1 MKNDE
6 GKKPEA
12 DASPIGQARL
22 TRRGFLKT
30 TAGTAALAAVAGTAL
45 NLSKGVAEAAQ
56 ERKLPAKWDE
66 QVDVIVVGSGFAGL
80 ASAAEACAA
89 KASVLVLEKMPTY
102 GGNSIISGGT
112 FCAWDD
118 KTHMRQRLNLGEDSV
133 EQHKKDTLKGGDFYG
148 IPELVDIFVNG
159 ATPGIDWLIEEGNV
173 VFRESINRG
182 GGHTAY
188 RARKVTEGIGRG
200 ISDPMK
206 KIAESRGA
214 KIRLGTEVTWLWRKD
229 ANSPVLGVEVARGK
243 RKSNIRAKRAVVL
256 ASGGFGADK
265 KMRMSF
271 NPSIVPEYNT
281 TNQPGATG
289 EMIRFAQAIGADT
302 LQLAFIQQY
311 PFAEPE
317 SGTLDTWASFCFGAP
332 GYGGVYVNKQGQRFV
347 SELERRDVCSQAQIK
362 LGTRPTYTIIREAM
376 IPKMRGAE
384 GKQEVEDGLKKGRL
398 LKADTIRELAA
409 KINVPAD
416 ALAET
421 VEKHNK
427 YLQEGKDPDF
437 NKPITKSMMPL
448 NEGPFYAIAQWP
460 AVHHCMGGLRID
472 TECRVIDIWGSPIPR
487 LYAAG
492 EIVGGIHG
500 SNRLGGNAIADCVV
514 FGRLAGRKAG
524 AEKA

>member
-1 MKNDE
+1 
-6 GKKPEA
+6 
-12 DASPIGQARL
+12 
-22 TRRGFLKT
+22 
-30 TAGTAALAAVAGTAL
+30 
-45 NLSKGVAEAAQ
+45 
-56 ERKLPAKWDE
+56 
-66 QVDVIVVGSGFAGL
+66 
-80 ASAAEACAA
+80 
-89 KASVLVLEKMPTY
+89 MPTY

-281 TNQPGATG
+281 TNQPGATA
-289 EMIRFAQAIGADT
+289 R
-302 LQLAFIQQY
+302 
-311 PFAEPE
+311 
-317 SGTLDTWASFCFGAP
+317 
-332 GYGGVYVNKQGQRFV
+332 
-347 SELERRDVCSQAQIK
+347 
-362 LGTRPTYTIIREAM
+362 
-376 IPKMRGAE
+376 
-384 GKQEVEDGLKKGRL
+384 
-398 LKADTIRELAA
+398 
-409 KINVPAD
+409 
-416 ALAET
+416 
-421 VEKHNK
+421 
-427 YLQEGKDPDF
+427 
-437 NKPITKSMMPL
+437 
-448 NEGPFYAIAQWP
+448 
-460 AVHHCMGGLRID
+460 
-472 TECRVIDIWGSPIPR
+472 
-487 LYAAG
+487 
-492 EIVGGIHG
+492 
-500 SNRLGGNAIADCVV
+500 
-514 FGRLAGRKAG
+514 
-524 AEKA
+524 